1 MNFLIQNPHLT
12 QSDPRKID
20 PYAPPTATRP
30 VTQTSEEA
38 TQTSSNTVHK
48 QPPHHSAC
56 YMSWAYKP
64 GA

>member
-1 MNFLIQNPHLT
+1 VNFLIQNPHLT

-20 PYAPPTATRP
+20 PYAPPFRP

-38 TQTSSNTVHK
+38 TQTSSNNVHK

-56 YMSWAYKP
+56 YMS
-64 GA
+64 